1 MVVDHD
7 VVIGDFVSIYP
18 GAYIG
23 GNATVTELKTIE
35 PNQVV
40 ERNSVFLGA

>member
-1 MVVDHD
+1 MEN
-7 VVIGDFVSIYP
+7 FVNIYP
-18 GAYIG
+18 SAYTG

-40 ERNSVFLGA
+40 ERNSVF